1 MKLSYLAAVGACLS
15 IGAGGPVWAAPAS
28 LHEDLSR
35 VEAEGIARDA
45 AWLALLHYRVQSGG
59 GVSSEADQASFF
71 LSGDGKRSP
80 HAELLA
86 AVAAL
91 HTPARRQEF
100 ACRFP
105 ARYEWLRTRLGQ
117 ADGGASIERCPDVA
131 AWMQGFPGRRI
142 SIDFA
147 SSYLESPSS
156 TFGHTFLKVFE
167 RSADELLSPTINY
180 AARSDARDGD
190 LAFVVKGLFGGF
202 PGVVDALPFYRRLR
216 TYTEIEGRD
225 IHEYEL
231 ALAPAE
237 VRRLLLHAW
246 EIRNGVFDYYFVHE
260 NCAYRTLALLDV
272 ARPGAGLLKRFSAA
286 TVPVDTLRALRSAG
300 LLGEHRVWPSLPK
313 QVRDLETQVAQDD
326 ARLARQ
332 VALGLA
338 TPAEAGA
345 LPPPRRADTLRLAYE
360 YGAVLIDRD
369 QGDRASRKEIL
380 GTITSARLERDEP
393 KAEPGRPPAANPED
407 GHDGGLLG
415 IKVGRRAGR
424 GTLTL
429 EYAAFHHALTSPVA
443 GYEPHAEIS
452 VLHPVL
458 EIRDG
463 HVRLRHVDWLLTQSA
478 IPSSTLFAPRAWR
491 LQLSTGKRPFA
502 DREHTVSS
510 ASYQVGKSWAL
521 GRNTVLTILP
531 GAAIEAGSVLRNH
544 AALGAMVDASVT
556 RQGPRWAAQL
566 GSRSQKLVAGAALRR
581 QECWAAAEAPLSRNL
596 SIAFGASWRTAPL
609 RERELSIS
617 LKWRQRSLGHLP
629 GRE

>member
-15 IGAGGPVWAAPAS
+15 IGAGGPVWAAPSS

-35 VEAEGIARDA
+35 IEAEGIARDA
-45 AWLALLHYRVQSGG
+45 AWLALLHYRVQSDG

-80 HAELLA
+80 RAELLA

-91 HTPARRQEF
+91 HTPERRQDF

-117 ADGGASIERCPDVA
+117 DDGGASIERCLDVA
-131 AWMQGFPGRRI
+131 AWMQRFPGRRI

-167 RSADELLSPTINY
+167 HSADELLSPTINY

-202 PGVVDALPFYRRLR
+202 PGVVDELPFYRRLR

-225 IHEYEL
+225 VHEYEL
-231 ALAPAE
+231 ALGPDE

-260 NCAYRTLALLDV
+260 NCAYRTLTLLDV
-272 ARPGAGLLKRFSAA
+272 ARPGTGLLKRFSAA
-286 TVPVDTLRALRSAG
+286 TVPVDTIRALRAG
-300 LLGEHRVWPSLPK
+300 KLLGAHRVWPSLPK
-313 QVRDLETQVAQDD
+313 QVRELETRLTQED
-326 ARLARQ
+326 AGLARHL
-332 VALGLA
+332 ALGLA
-338 TPAEAGA
+338 SPGDTDLLPLARQAE
-345 LPPPRRADTLRLAYE
+345 TLQLAYE
-360 YGAVLIDRD
+360 YGSVLIDRD
-369 QGDRASRKEIL
+369 QGDRARRKEIL
-380 GTITSARLERDEP
+380 GTIIGARLERDGLQ
-393 KAEPGRPPAANPED
+393 AEPVRAHAANPED
-407 GHDGGLLG
+407 GHDGGMVG
-415 IKVGRRAGR
+415 IGAGRRGGR
-424 GTLTL
+424 DTQTL
-429 EYAAFHHALTSPVA
+429 EYAAFHHALTSPMA
-443 GYEPHAEIS
+443 GYEAHAEIS

-458 EIRDG
+458 EIQDG
-463 HVRLRHVDWLLTQSA
+463 RVRLRRLDWLLTQSA

-491 LQLSTGKRPFA
+491 LLLSTARQPFA
-502 DREHTVSS
+502 DRKHTVSS
-510 ASYQVGKSWAL
+510 VAYQAGKSWPL

-531 GAAIEAGSVLRNH
+531 GAAVEAGSVLRHH
-544 AALGAMVDASVT
+544 AALGAVVHASLT
-556 RQGPRWAAQL
+556 RQGTRWAAQL
-566 GSRSQKLVAGAALRR
+566 ESRSQKFIAGSALRR
-581 QECWAAAEAPLSRNL
+581 QELGATGEVRVSRNV
-596 SIAFGASWRTAPL
+596 SIAFSTSWRTAPQ

-617 LKWRQRSLGHLP
+617 LKWWQRSLRQPLD
-629 GRE
+629 RE